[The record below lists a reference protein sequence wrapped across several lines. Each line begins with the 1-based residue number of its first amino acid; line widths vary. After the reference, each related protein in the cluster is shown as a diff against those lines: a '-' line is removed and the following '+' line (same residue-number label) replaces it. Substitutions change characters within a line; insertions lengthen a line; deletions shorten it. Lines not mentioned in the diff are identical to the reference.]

1 MSCVFN
7 DTIAECRRPYT
18 LGANMCSCVVGYMWS
33 SRSILPCCFGLAK
46 SVWAPSKH
54 GRLQRPRRQMVNPLK
69 LQRMNGDG
77 IEIFRGEATLGWT
90 WRGLSEW
97 WPGTCQQA
105 KRSSKHW
112 HQGFLFQLGNTGWGW
127 GFGVVRSWG
136 RLVRRPP
143 GWTHLDGFGVGWVKL
158 TNLIRWLGGVSSG
171 KDGRYRC
178 TVHVLGTE

>member
-97 WPGTCQQA
+97 WPSTCQQA
-105 KRSSKHW
+105 KRSSA
-112 HQGFLFQLGNTGWGW
+112 
-127 GFGVVRSWG
+127 RSIG
-136 RLVRRPP
+136 IKASCFNLETLV
-143 GWTHLDGFGVGWVKL
+143 GVGGSASCGP
-158 TNLIRWLGGVSSG
+158 GGA
-171 KDGRYRC
+171 
-178 TVHVLGTE
+178 